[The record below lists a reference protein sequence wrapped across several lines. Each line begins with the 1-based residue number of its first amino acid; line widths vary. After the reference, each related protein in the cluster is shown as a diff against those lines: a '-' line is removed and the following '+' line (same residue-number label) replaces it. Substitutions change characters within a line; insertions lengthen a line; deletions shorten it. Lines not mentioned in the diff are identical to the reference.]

1 MIVFKVFCHTV
12 SLSMFY
18 REIPEAHHSL
28 RTVEAR
34 EYSVE
39 RNVTVRND
47 SLLACLLFVSERESV
62 CRRRAL
68 LGAL

>member
-1 MIVFKVFCHTV
+1 
-12 SLSMFY
+12 MFY
-18 REIPEAHHSL
+18 RETLEAHRSL
-28 RTVEAR
+28 RKVEAR

-39 RNVTVRND
+39 RNITVRND
-47 SLLACLLFVSERESV
+47 SLLACLLSVSERESV